1 VRRYA
6 IDTTPVNILDWA
18 AAYDFQL
25 TPACLANIDVPT
37 VVLRGGASHPAMR
50 RANELLGRSIANAS
64 VATIVGA
71 AHFMISTHAPDVAG
85 AIARHIAGVE
95 SAGIAPRPALVRRQ

>member
-1 VRRYA
+1 
-6 IDTTPVNILDWA
+6 VNILDWA

-50 RANELLGRSIANAS
+50 RANELLGQSIADAS
-64 VATIVGA
+64 VATIAGA
-71 AHFMISTHAPDVAG
+71 AHFMISTHAQDVAG

-95 SAGIAPRPALVRRQ
+95 SANAASRPALARHQ